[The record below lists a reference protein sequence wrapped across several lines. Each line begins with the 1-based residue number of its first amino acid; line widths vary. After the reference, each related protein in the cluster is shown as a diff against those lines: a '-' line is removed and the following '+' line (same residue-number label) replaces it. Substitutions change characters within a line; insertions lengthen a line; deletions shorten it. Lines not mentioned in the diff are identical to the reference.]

1 MGYLK
6 ALRDIFFPERVD
18 FLDMLLKQTES
29 TLKGVRALKRFMEE
43 PNAFNAGIVKEV
55 ESETDDI
62 RLEIIKKLNKTFVT
76 PIDREDIF
84 SLSRAID
91 DIVDYAQRTVEE
103 MLIYKVEPTPK
114 IRKIVDVLVGAT
126 EDIYMAVKNL
136 KEKPEK
142 VLEYVIKAKKAENHI
157 EHIYLEALADLF
169 ENKDTIY
176 ILKMRELYR
185 HLSNSADRCDEAA
198 NVISDVVMK
207 IS

>member
-6 ALRDIFFPERVD
+6 FLKDIFSPKRVD
-18 FLDMLLKQTES
+18 FLDMLLRQTES
-29 TLKGVRALKRFMEE
+29 TLKGVRALKRFIEE
-43 PNAFNAGIVKEV
+43 PNAFNAGLVKEV
-55 ESETDDI
+55 ESKTDNI
-62 RLEIIKKLNKTFVT
+62 RFEIIKELNKAFVT

-84 SLSRAID
+84 ALSRAID

-103 MLIYKVEPTPK
+103 MVIYKVEPTPQIK
-114 IRKIVDVLVGAT
+114 KIVDVLVEAT
-126 EDIYMAVKNL
+126 EDINMAVKNL
-136 KEKPEK
+136 KAKPEK
-142 VLEYVIKAKKAENHI
+142 VLSYVIKAKKAENHI
-157 EHIYLEALADLF
+157 EHLYLEALADLF
-169 ENKDTIY
+169 EKEDTIY

>member
-1 MGYLK
+1 MGFLK
-6 ALRDIFFPERVD
+6 DFFFPRRVD
-18 FLDMLLKQTES
+18 FLEMLSKQTQN

-43 PNAFNAGIVKEV
+43 PNAFNAGIVKEI
-55 ESETDDI
+55 ESETDAL
-62 RLEIIKKLNKTFVT
+62 RFEIIKKLNKVFVT

-84 SLSRAID
+84 ALSRAID
-91 DIVDYAQRTVEE
+91 DIIDYAQRTVEE
-103 MLIYKVEPTPK
+103 MMIYKVTPTPQIK
-114 IRKIVDVLVGAT
+114 KIVDVLVEAT
-126 EDIYMAVKNL
+126 ENINMAIKNL

-142 VLEYVIKAKKAENHI
+142 VLSYVIKAKKAENHI
-157 EHIYLEALADLF
+157 EHLYLEALADLF
-169 ENKDTIY
+169 EKEDTIY